1 MSEHAPTLEEELA
14 EKGIVGSYIWKPNRL
29 FAKVDDR
36 YIPVDTISDG
46 SAEDVAA
53 TVAAEGQAKVNEI
66 DTLAETQKALIA
78 ANNQAYNNVKA
89 NLLQTYQRM
98 SNYFA
103 NHGLIALKTIIDTAI
118 VNLNEL

>member
-14 EKGIVGSYIWKPNRL
+14 EKGVVGSYIWKPNRL

-53 TVAAEGQAKVNEI
+53 IVAAEGQAKINEI

-78 ANNQAYNNVKA
+78 ANNQAYNN
-89 NLLQTYQRM
+89 
-98 SNYFA
+98 SNR
-103 NHGLIALKTIIDTAI
+103 LMLKSHH
-118 VNLNEL
+118 